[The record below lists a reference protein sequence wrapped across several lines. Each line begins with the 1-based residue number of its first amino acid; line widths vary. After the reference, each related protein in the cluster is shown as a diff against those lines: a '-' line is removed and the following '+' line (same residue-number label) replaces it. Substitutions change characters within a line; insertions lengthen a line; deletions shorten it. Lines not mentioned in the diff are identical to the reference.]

1 MTHPQRHDRLRT
13 LLARHRLSTLI
24 AGYIAFTAVVAGLL
38 GLLWWGVNSSR
49 HGFSPAVLWEAAWHC
64 FAFLYGLQSDTI
76 PALATGARAIDT
88 VLAVSGLILPAILL
102 GAVVFKIFVPSRA
115 LIIAR
120 PKLDVV
126 RCEDRDFLQVT
137 FYIATPLRVH
147 NLSVRAVLRV
157 YHAARRHDFPM
168 RTGAMETVDGDFPL
182 PFSGVPSRTLVPIAV
197 LGPDQ
202 ALDDAHLN
210 SGELVLRREASG
222 FRVLAA
228 RGEAL
233 DTGAGDL
240 CHLFLLFNGDI
251 PAVQAGLEE
260 FVRYRI
266 PADVEHRAMKPLET
280 PFLPEPY
287 RFETRNWE
295 DFDGTPL
302 PGANSDR

>member
-1 MTHPQRHDRLRT
+1 MSHPYRHDRLRT

-24 AGYIAFTAVVAGLL
+24 AGYIAFTAAAAGIL
-38 GLLWWGVNSSR
+38 GLLWWAINGPR
-49 HGFSPAVLWEAAWHC
+49 HGFSPAVLGEAAWHC
-64 FAFLYGLQSDTI
+64 FAFLYGLQSEVI
-76 PALATGARAIDT
+76 PALATGSRLVDT

-120 PKLDVV
+120 PKLDVIA
-126 RCEDRDFLQVT
+126 CEGRDYLQVT

-147 NLSVRAVLRV
+147 SLSVHAVLRV
-157 YHAARRHDFPM
+157 YQAARQHDFPM
-168 RTGAMETVDGDFPL
+168 RTGEMEIMDGTFPL
-182 PFSGVPSRTLVPIAV
+182 PFSSVPSRTLVPVTV
-197 LGPDQ
+197 LGPGEP
-202 ALDDAHLN
+202 LDTAQMD
-210 SGELVLRREASG
+210 SGALVLRREPEG
-222 FRVLAA
+222 FKVLAA
-228 RGEAL
+228 RGEPL

-240 CHLFLLFNGDI
+240 CHLFLLFHGEV

-266 PADVEHRAMKPLET
+266 PADIEHRALKPLET
-280 PFLPEPY
+280 PFRPDAY

-302 PGANSDR
+302 PEANRDR